1 MLANMLPIYSDD
13 ISLELARVFRHFCY
27 NHHYNFSINLVTKIF
42 LLCFRATQGINLN
55 GFFSWSIAPKQ
66 DTFLLYTC
74 ARQTI
79 SK

>member
-1 MLANMLPIYSDD
+1 MLANILPIYSED

-55 GFFSWSIAPKQ
+55 VFFMEHGAKQ
-66 DTFLLYTC
+66 DTFLLSTC